1 MREKDGDVMAGRVG
15 RPPKVKVK
23 DLINDVDDYIAHSDP
38 PIVAEYAHLH
48 GITRSYLYQLAA
60 AEEKK
65 GNNGLSNA
73 IKKISEAKE
82 IRLEQGGLTGE
93 YKPNMA
99 IFSLK
104 QLGWRDEVTEQ
115 DDKEALE
122 QLDRVLSEIGGVV

>member
-1 MREKDGDVMAGRVG
+1 MAG

-23 DLINDVDDYIAHSDP
+23 DLINGVDEYIENANP

-48 GITRSYLYQLAA
+48 GITRSYLYQLADR
-60 AEEKK
+60 EEKK

-82 IRLEQGGLTGE
+82 IRLEQGGLSGE

-104 QLGWRDEVTEQ
+104 QLGWRDEPAEA
-115 DDKEALE
+115 DDKEAFE
-122 QLDRVLSEIGGVV
+122 HLDRVLEEIGGVV